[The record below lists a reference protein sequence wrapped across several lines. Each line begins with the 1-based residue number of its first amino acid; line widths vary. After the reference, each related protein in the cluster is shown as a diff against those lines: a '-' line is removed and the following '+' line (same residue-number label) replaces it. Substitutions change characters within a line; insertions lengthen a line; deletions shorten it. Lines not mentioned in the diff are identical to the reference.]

1 MIYGKQIEQLATRP
15 MKDMSIHSKRKIEVY
30 RSSNPELTGEYYG
43 KLFKDSKEPAF
54 FELAFFEYEWGKSQI
69 FLRYPHSDFFIEMTG
84 GTGSS
89 WGNMTSTGGRNYTEE
104 EISDD
109 DRYKKGKEARFT
121 LLKHDTHAVIS
132 FGSGTSFNFLTK
144 VEDAA
149 IIKEVFSRKYL
160 PLPDKRQI
168 AYAYVTSDNKYIIQ
182 DRPVTN
188 GVASRTWF
196 GSIVDGM
203 KLVQIENE
211 ITYRDGVTTYF
222 DMIIDGVTHKFY
234 SPTPFNQ
241 ELKATLDGNV
251 IKKVD
256 DETIRVLAVALGIEL
271 ETKKAE

>member
-1 MIYGKQIEQLATRP
+1 MIYGKQVEQLATRP

-43 KLFKDSKEPAF
+43 KSFKDSKEPAF

-69 FLRYPHSDFFIEMTG
+69 FLRYPHTDFFIEMTG

-104 EISDD
+104 EISETKD
-109 DRYKKGKEARFT
+109 KKAMFELF
-121 LLKHDTHAVIS
+121 KHDTHAMLS
-132 FGSGTSFNFLTK
+132 FSGFVSFNFLTK
-144 VEDAA
+144 VKDTA
-149 IIKEVFSRKYL
+149 ILAEVFSRKFL

-168 AYAYVTSDNKYIIQ
+168 VYAYVTSDNKYIIQ

-188 GVASRTWF
+188 GIPSRTWF
-196 GSIVDGM
+196 GSITEGL
-203 KLVQIENE
+203 KLAQIENHV
-211 ITYRDGVTTYF
+211 TYRDGGTTYF